1 MRFEYLFLR
10 GLEAVIMG
18 FFREELPAF
27 DLSDGAGEPRFDVSL
42 YFVCILNTCTLQRGD
57 SRLSG
62 F

>member
-1 MRFEYLFLR
+1 M
-10 GLEAVIMG
+10 IMG